1 MENLAASVPGDSLGA
16 SGNSQEVP
24 TPHLQGISVSSCLRL
39 LVRPNMKEFL
49 ALRWSDILLQIPIE
63 YN

>member
-1 MENLAASVPGDSLGA
+1 MENLAASVPGDSLGV
-16 SGNSQEVP
+16 SCNSQEVP
-24 TPHLQGISVSSCLRL
+24 TPHLQGISVSSRLRL

-49 ALRWSDILLQIPIE
+49 ALRWLDILLQIPIE